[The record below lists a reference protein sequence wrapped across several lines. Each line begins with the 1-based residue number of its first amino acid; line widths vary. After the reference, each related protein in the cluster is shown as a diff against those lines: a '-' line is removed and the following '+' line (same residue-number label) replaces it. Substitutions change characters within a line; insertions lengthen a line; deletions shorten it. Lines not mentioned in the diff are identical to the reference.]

1 MEFKYWIKAMRLR
14 TLPLALATTLVGS
27 GLAYSTGKFN
37 SLVAV
42 LGVLTTLCLQILS
55 NLANDYGDFK
65 NGKDTELRI
74 GPERMVHSGK
84 IDPKNM
90 FGGVIAFA
98 ALSLIFGTWLIIEGT
113 KGLEISGL
121 ITFIV
126 LGIAAVGAA
135 IKYTM
140 GKNPYG
146 YMALGDLFVFLFFG
160 LAGVGGTWFLH
171 THQIAYDIL
180 LPASAIGFLSVGVLN
195 LNNLRDYQSDKATRK
210 KTVVVMLG
218 LKSARLYHA
227 MLLMLA
233 YYLTIIF
240 IYLNDETLWQCLFL
254 LSFPLIYR
262 NIRVVMNFTEHEK
275 LNIELKKLSLAS
287 LIFSILFI
295 IGQIL
300 SI

>member
-27 GLAYSTGKFN
+27 GLAYSYGTFN
-37 SLVAV
+37 WLVAV

-55 NLANDYGDFK
+55 NLANDYGDYK

-84 IDPKNM
+84 IDPNDM
-90 FGGVIAFA
+90 FKGVITFV
-98 ALSLIFGTWLIIEGT
+98 ALSLIFGTWLVIEGT
-113 KGLEISGL
+113 RGLEISGL
-121 ITFIV
+121 IVFIA

-146 YMALGDLFVFLFFG
+146 YMALGDVFVFLFFG

-171 THQIAYDIL
+171 THQFSYDVL

-210 KTVVVMLG
+210 KTVVVMMG
-218 LKSARLYHA
+218 LKNARIYHA
-227 MLLMLA
+227 MLLMSA
-233 YYLTIIF
+233 YYFTF
-240 IYLNDETLWQCLFL
+240 IYVYVNYEVIWQWLFL

-262 NIRVVMNFTEHEK
+262 NIRVVMNFTEHET
-275 LNIELKKLSLAS
+275 LNNELKNLSLAS
-287 LIFSILFI
+287 LVFSILLI

-300 SI
+300 AI